1 MGSALGTVDGHE
13 LVLVLIDVGL
23 IKQLWSIAGQ
33 AAGEL
38 QVSFKAEATGLQR
51 YGRGHELL
59 PALIDG

>member
-1 MGSALGTVDGHE
+1 ML
-13 LVLVLIDVGL
+13 LIDVGL

-38 QVSFKAEATGLQR
+38 QGSFKAEAIGLQW